1 MYLKPTHI
9 RMSNNNYYFGGNED
23 QKIKKMDVLI
33 FQFIYHR
40 LKTLASYFLLYHF
53 SCHQTQKFFA
63 FIQKKVQHPPNVY
76 GMLVTSMTHKKNK
89 FLPFADVSRKN
100 LANFGLLILLNS
112 TQPVL
117 NNQGKCFLYFMTK
130 IYSTIFVLL
139 YISLYEKGIIR
150 RN

>member
-1 MYLKPTHI
+1 
-9 RMSNNNYYFGGNED
+9 MSNNYYFGGNEG
-23 QKIKKMDVLI
+23 QKNKKDGLLNFSVYLSPSENSC
-33 FQFIYHR
+33 FLFS
-40 LKTLASYFLLYHF
+40 TLSLLLSSNAKILCVSF
-53 SCHQTQKFFA
+53 K
-63 FIQKKVQHPPNVY
+63 KKVQHPPNVY

-139 YISLYEKGIIR
+139 YISLYEKGI
-150 RN
+150 